1 MTTFEKILLG
11 WFIGGIFVII
21 TLGFIIENNPQTTFK
36 SKKKIKPDYE
46 LTTNGKVVDTAWVY
60 KICF

>member
-1 MTTFEKILLG
+1 MRIFTGILIGWLLG
-11 WFIGGIFVII
+11 IV
-21 TLGFIIENNPQTTFK
+21 TLGVIANCNPQTTFK

-46 LTTNGKVVDTAWVY
+46 LTTNGKVVDTVWVY